1 MLELIRDSI
10 WFEFG
15 YVYQDNLGKLGL
27 VLDCLNENNN
37 EIASYYKRNEKIYQN
52 GLDNLIEFYYYEE

>member
-27 VLDCLNENNN
+27 ILDCLNENNN
-37 EIASYYKRNEKIYQN
+37 EISTYNKRNEKIKHKGQ
-52 GLDNLIEFYYYEE
+52 DTLIEFYYYEE